1 MNYIENN
8 PYRILGVLSNSS
20 MKEIVSNF
28 GKIKAFAKT
37 GKSVSFNNDFIQL
50 LGPIN
55 RDSQLAT
62 DAYNA
67 ISLPKDRFVAGLF
80 WFIQDSPI
88 DEVAINKLRAG
99 DIQGAI
105 TLLRKKVTVS
115 ACVNLAIIHLIEK
128 KWTTAL
134 YYYTYLLNSE
144 ERRQQLL
151 SIITDN
157 ESLLSEKDIVEY
169 FVEKLISSF
178 PDVGWVESIH
188 QHEVTIEDKTYNIEN
203 FFGDSNVYEC
213 LIKKGN
219 DKLFKLIRNSIN
231 KANSTPKTD
240 AKANLKAAKLLEK
253 DAKFVLR
260 SLRLSLGK
268 DNKEYISLC
277 DQVANVILDRCID
290 YYNHDQNNPRRPKNI
305 IQLLR
310 FAMRTAESK
319 IPKDRCRKN
328 YDQIKSECDKLLPEE
343 IESEVSYIKK
353 QIEEFNKLN
362 SFSNYSGYLNATIGI
377 CYQKMESIKT
387 KVGPESLHY
396 VNTSSDVVCF
406 AIKVIQKEIDS
417 KHKAYASSMNDDL
430 ALTNLKNAL
439 EWGKPIYQTLESF
452 PKNTNCSDLYNKQKT
467 SFFRI
472 YEDILNHGCD
482 KRKVSEE
489 KKVEIN
495 LPDKIEVGKPFTLS
509 YSLEDTLRNCRFI
522 EPPIQY
528 LDIIKGPTESVF
540 SKPCIIEHN
549 GQIISGCGPVC
560 TEYSYILK
568 ARWAGTFKI
577 PPASIV
583 VKGEVYKSSEA
594 IIKVVESG
602 RSLDQDSNA
611 NKSSSGNNYNNKN
624 NFHSSKKPT
633 NSSDA
638 GNSKF
643 SKTLFIIL
651 GFLAIGLLIFSIA
664 NSSITKPKDVPSY
677 STSLQ
682 DSSVNKFD
690 GDDNVNEVQQKHEA
704 NKEPEL
710 EPAPEPEPQYEI
722 VYFKTGDRPYQ
733 SFYGRGRYDNNTQN
747 SLRINNGSSCDAV
760 VFLESLN
767 GKKARHVYIRK
778 DETFTMTQIP
788 GGKYIIKIMHGN
800 SWNPDKYNG
809 DNAPKGGFMEDVS
822 MSKSESYDPF
832 DYPYPESGGYYE
844 YEVKL
849 YKVVNGNMQTET
861 ISPSEMF

>member
-37 GKSVSFNNDFIQL
+37 GKSVSFNNDFVQL

-88 DEVAINKLRAG
+88 DEVAINKLRSG

-115 ACVNLAIIHLIEK
+115 ACINLAIIHLIEK

-157 ESLLSEKDIVEY
+157 ESLLSETDIVEY

-178 PDVGWVESIH
+178 PNVGWVESIH

-328 YDQIKSECDKLLPEE
+328 YDQIKRECDKLLPEE
-343 IESEVSYIKK
+343 IEGEVSYIKK
-353 QIEEFNKLN
+353 QIDEFNKLN

-387 KVGPESLHY
+387 KVGSESIHY
-396 VNTSSDVVCF
+396 VNISSDVVDF
-406 AIKVIQKEIDS
+406 AINVICKEIDG
-417 KHKAYASSMNDDL
+417 KNNAFTSSYNNKE
-430 ALTNLKNAL
+430 ARSNLKNSL
-439 EWGKPIYQTLESF
+439 EWGKAILDNLKSF
-452 PKNTNCSDLYNKQKT
+452 PKNADCSNNYIAYCRTFNSFYNEYCGPNARKVIEEYKLVT
-467 SFFRI
+467 TAPSTVKVGDTFRI
-472 YEDILNHGCD
+472 LYTINYRGEERFIAPAFRELEVVKGPNRTYSIKSKFVGG
-482 KRKVSEE
+482 KSVSE
-489 KKVEIN
+489 
-495 LPDKIEVGKPFTLS
+495 
-509 YSLEDTLRNCRFI
+509 
-522 EPPIQY
+522 
-528 LDIIKGPTESVF
+528 PTTTYYYDL
-540 SKPCIIEHN
+540 IA
-549 GQIISGCGPVC
+549 Q
-560 TEYSYILK
+560 
-568 ARWAGTFKI
+568 RAGSFNIT
-577 PPASIV
+577 PASIV
-583 VKGEVYKSSEA
+583 IDGAAYTSSQLSIKAIEPETPSFTSKVSSNYTTGTNKRPQSRPITNNSSKNGSPNYLTILLAVVGFLILGIVLYALSNSDRTAQKTQSYSSPTVQESAINEEYDSVIVEDNDYSSSEDVSAPAYEEGEEPVYEEVY
-594 IIKVVESG
+594 
-602 RSLDQDSNA
+602 
-611 NKSSSGNNYNNKN
+611 Y
-624 NFHSSKKPT
+624 
-633 NSSDA
+633 
-638 GNSKF
+638 
-643 SKTLFIIL
+643 
-651 GFLAIGLLIFSIA
+651 
-664 NSSITKPKDVPSY
+664 
-677 STSLQ
+677 
-682 DSSVNKFD
+682 
-690 GDDNVNEVQQKHEA
+690 
-704 NKEPEL
+704 
-710 EPAPEPEPQYEI
+710 
-722 VYFKTGDRPYQ
+722 KTGDRPYQ
-733 SFYGRGRYDNNTQN
+733 AFYGRGRYDNNTQN
-747 SLRINNGSSCDAV
+747 SLRIKNGSSCDAV

-800 SWNPDKYNG
+800 SWNPDKNNG
-809 DNAPKGGFMEDVS
+809 DNAPKGGFMEEVS

-844 YEVKL
+844 YEVML
-849 YKVVNGNMQTET
+849 YKVANGNMRTET
-861 ISPSEMF
+861 ISSSEMF

>member
-37 GKSVSFNNDFIQL
+37 GKSVSFNNDFVQL

-319 IPKDRCRKN
+319 IPKERCRKN
-328 YDQIKSECDKLLPEE
+328 YDQIKNECDKLLPEE
-343 IESEVSYIKK
+343 IEGEISYIKK
-353 QIEEFNKLN
+353 QINEFNNLN

-377 CYQKMESIKT
+377 CFQKMESIKM
-387 KVGPESLHY
+387 KVGSDNIHY
-396 VNTSSDVVCF
+396 VKTSSDVVNF
-406 AIKVIQKEIDS
+406 AINVIRKEIDE
-417 KHKAYASSMNDDL
+417 KKKVYTSSYNKKE
-430 ALTNLKNAL
+430 ALSNLRNAL
-439 EWGKPIYQTLESF
+439 EWGKTIFDNLKTF
-452 PKNTNCSDLYNKQKT
+452 PKNVDCSDNYN
-467 SFFRI
+467 
-472 YEDILNHGCD
+472 
-482 KRKVSEE
+482 
-489 KKVEIN
+489 
-495 LPDKIEVGKPFTLS
+495 S
-509 YSLEDTLRNCRFI
+509 YSNTFKSLYDEFCGPNAHKMTEEYKLVTTAPSTVKVGESFRVLYTINFRGEERFI
-522 EPPIQY
+522 APAFRE
-528 LDIIKGPTESVF
+528 LEVLKGPTRTF
-540 SKPCIIEHN
+540 S
-549 GQIISGCGPVC
+549 IISKFVGGKSISEL
-560 TEYSYILK
+560 TTTYYYDLR
-568 ARWAGTFKI
+568 AQRAGNFNIT
-577 PPASIV
+577 PASIV
-583 VKGEVYKSSEA
+583 IDGAAY
-594 IIKVVESG
+594 
-602 RSLDQDSNA
+602 
-611 NKSSSGNNYNNKN
+611 SSSQLSIKAVEPDTPFVASKMSSGYSTNTNKCPQSRPNNNKT
-624 NFHSSKKPT
+624 SKNDGPNIT
-633 NSSDA
+633 TILLVIA
-638 GNSKF
+638 GF
-643 SKTLFIIL
+643 LIL
-651 GFLAIGLLIFSIA
+651 GFVLYGLSNSDKTSQTA
-664 NSSITKPKDVPSY
+664 QSNPSPVVQESSINEEYDSVIVEDNDYSSNQEVSAPTYEEEKVPAY
-677 STSLQ
+677 E
-682 DSSVNKFD
+682 
-690 GDDNVNEVQQKHEA
+690 EVF
-704 NKEPEL
+704 
-710 EPAPEPEPQYEI
+710 Y
-722 VYFKTGDRPYQ
+722 KTGDRPYQ
-733 SFYGRGRYDNNTQN
+733 AFYGRGRYDSNTQN
-747 SLRINNGSSCDAV
+747 SLRIKNGSSCDAV
-760 VFLESLN
+760 VFLESMN
-767 GKKARHVYIRK
+767 EKKARHVYIRK
-778 DETFTMTQIP
+778 DESFTMTQIP

-809 DNAPKGGFMEDVS
+809 ENAPKGGFMEDVS

-832 DYPYPESGGYYE
+832 DYPYPETGRYYE
-844 YEVKL
+844 YKVML
-849 YKVVNGNMQTET
+849 YKVANGNMQTESIT
-861 ISPSEMF
+861 SSEMF